1 VDAVDAHIAQLH
13 ARNPYALRLA
23 VLSAFAVRLEPH
35 LLRALRRA
43 FLPHSDPSAELDL
56 WHSALVASRGA
67 SAALLELEALE
78 RLRAALSLDPRRDA
92 AYRKTLECL
101 DGYPPLHRF
110 EVELNALPVLDPEV
124 GQEAIERHLAP
135 LLATL
140 RQGGEA
146 AQRVARWLL
155 QAAPRWHS
163 RVRETAAAW
172 AALLASSALLEG
184 RRLIPDDP
192 PPNLPAGELA
202 QALPASLSA
211 TRRVGVMLTDRHLCF
226 LPTDTGAA
234 YVDVPAMSPA
244 LMVLERED
252 GSHTQVIDAE
262 PGNMTPTG
270 GADVVILRSL
280 TGEAWRVERPTRGR
294 KGAGGET
301 TTKKTAKK
309 SAAKK
314 PAKKSARKVV
324 AKKATRKGAV
334 KKASAKKASAKS
346 SARRAGAKKSAAKK
360 SAAKRAPAKRKRAMP
375 MPPPSEMPPA

>member
-1 VDAVDAHIAQLH
+1 MDPVDAHIAQLH

-43 FLPHSDPSAELDL
+43 FVPHSDPSAELDL
-56 WHSALVASRGA
+56 WHSNLVASRGA
-67 SAALLELEALE
+67 SAALLELGALA
-78 RLRAALSLDPRRDA
+78 RLRAALFRDPQRDA
-92 AYRKTLECL
+92 AYRKTLGCL

-124 GQEAIERHLAP
+124 GDEVIERHLGP

-155 QAAPRWHS
+155 QAAPRWHP

-192 PPNLPAGELA
+192 PLNLPGDELA

-211 TRRVGVMLTDRHLCF
+211 TRRVGVMLTPRHLRF
-226 LPTDTGAA
+226 LPSKITGRAH
-234 YVDVPAMSPA
+234 VDVPAMSPA

-252 GSHTQVIDAE
+252 GSQTQVIDAE
-262 PGNMTPTG
+262 PGSETPTG
-270 GADVVILRSL
+270 GADVVILRSM
-280 TGEAWRVERPTRGR
+280 TGEAWRVERPRRGR
-294 KGAGGET
+294 KGAAR
-301 TTKKTAKK
+301 KTATKK
-309 SAAKK
+309 SAS
-314 PAKKSARKVV
+314 KKSA
-324 AKKATRKGAV
+324 
-334 KKASAKKASAKS
+334 S
-346 SARRAGAKKSAAKK
+346 KKSAGKK
-360 SAAKRAPAKRKRAMP
+360 TAAKRAPAKRKKMRP
-375 MPPPSEMPPA
+375 MAPPGSSEPTAA